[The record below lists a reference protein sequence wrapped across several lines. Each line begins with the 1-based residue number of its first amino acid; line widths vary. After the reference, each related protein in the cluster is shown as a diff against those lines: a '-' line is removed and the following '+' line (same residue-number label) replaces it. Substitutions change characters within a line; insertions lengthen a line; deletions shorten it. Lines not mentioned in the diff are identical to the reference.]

1 MFWKEA
7 AAQTIALIY
16 YFAMAEADLK
26 KHCVPLVFAAAG
38 PFAFCL
44 VRIFLLEPQI
54 KDMLLGLIPGALL
67 LIISKLSRQAIGY
80 GDGIMLISSGILT
93 GLFGAVFMLLVSMLL
108 ASAVSIVLM
117 MIKKGKGKTQLPFIP
132 FMFGAYVVM
141 LAL

>member
-16 YFAMAEADLK
+16 YFVMAETDLK
-26 KHCVPLVFAAAG
+26 KHCIPLAFAAAG
-38 PFAFCL
+38 PCVFCL

-54 KDMLLGLIPGALL
+54 KDMLTGLIPGALL
-67 LIISKLSRQAIGY
+67 LVIAKLSRQAIGY

-93 GLFGAVFMLLVSMLL
+93 GFFGAVFMLLVSMLL
-108 ASAVSIVLM
+108 ASAVSVALM
-117 MIKKGKGKTQLPFIP
+117 IIKKGKGKTQLPFIP
-132 FMFGAYVVM
+132 FMLGAYVVM